1 MSVLRVM
8 FLALA
13 LSVAGCAKQSIE
25 QSDLPLLLRAG
36 ELKGFGVNIPEHERY
51 ESFRK
56 TRYIDGSMDVG
67 YEFQTPEGAPKPVYL
82 SVTVTFERT
91 VRDARAS
98 YLVER
103 GAAVVGGKI
112 GGIETETL
120 TDFFDYGDDSYF
132 GLLKGEK
139 GPVGNV
145 FGTRVGRKVY
155 FTYLAG
161 VYFDDPQDWAEWVTP
176 KLDYMKGYEPP
187 PSSPL
192 GLF

>member
-8 FLALA
+8 FLTLA
-13 LSVAGCAKQSIE
+13 LFAAGCSEQSVE

-36 ELKGFGVNIPEHERY
+36 ELKGYGVNIHEHERY

-56 TRYIDGSMDVG
+56 TRYFDGSMDVD
-67 YEFQTPEGAPKPVYL
+67 YEFQTPEDAPEPLYL

-91 VRDARAS
+91 VRDAKAS
-98 YLVER
+98 YLVQR

-120 TDFFDYGDDSYF
+120 QDFFDYGDDSYF

-155 FTYLAG
+155 FTFLAG
-161 VYFDDPQDWAEWVTP
+161 VYFDDPQGWAEWVTP
-176 KLDYMKGYEPP
+176 KLDYMKGYNPP
-187 PSSPL
+187 PTSLL